1 MGSHNTTGDTM
12 GEVDQDDVILIQEEG
27 GNKELI
33 KKTLVSSATKLPWML
48 LTGGFLIFTITV
60 WTTTRFIYEEPSG
73 PLLWVL
79 VSLLMIFH
87 GLIGVKKPPESYSL
101 DLVINE
107 KKFSWKIP
115 LRHVLG
121 ATVNAIIG
129 IAGVISITIIH
140 YQWWYSTWEILGLIL
155 CSLLL
160 LWVMISSFM
169 IYSKQRSHMQLQNS
183 KSPEAEALQKS
194 VKMLQKSVE
203 YLETSCGE
211 YIGHLVQ
218 LFNSLLP
225 LPTIQSLMNANLGEA
240 LKQQRKII
248 HKPVHI
254 FLLLLA
260 MIICVLMFSAQL
272 WFVSTSCNLFYD
284 CEVDGYFARTW
295 TTYWA
300 YWARIDDR
308 ILIILIST
316 PVTFL
321 LSTMLILLMKKTNV
335 LRLLLIIII
344 SSVLGLF
351 VLVLSFSS

>member
-12 GEVDQDDVILIQEEG
+12 GEVDQGDVILIQEEG
-27 GNKELI
+27 GNKELV
-33 KKTLVSSATKLPWML
+33 KKTSVSSSTKLPWAL
-48 LTGGFLIFTITV
+48 LIGGFLIFTITV
-60 WTTTRFIYEEPSG
+60 IIWTTTWFIYEEPSG
-73 PLLWVL
+73 PLFWVL

-87 GLIGVKKPPESYSL
+87 GLIGVKKPPEGYSL

-121 ATVNAIIG
+121 ATVNTIVG
-129 IAGVISITIIH
+129 IAGLIFITTIH

-160 LWVMISSFM
+160 LWVMMSSFM

-183 KSPEAEALQKS
+183 KSPEEEALQKS

-211 YIGHLVQ
+211 YLGHLVH
-218 LFNSLLP
+218 LFNLLLP
-225 LPTIQSLMNANLGEA
+225 LPTIQSVMNANLGEA

-254 FLLLLA
+254 VLLLLA

-272 WFVSTSCNLFYD
+272 WFVSSSCNLFYD

-295 TTYWA
+295 TFNWLFFMN
-300 YWARIDDR
+300 RIDDR
-308 ILIILIST
+308 ILIILST
-316 PVTFL
+316 PITFL
-321 LSTMLILLMKKTNV
+321 LSTMLILLM
-335 LRLLLIIII
+335 
-344 SSVLGLF
+344 
-351 VLVLSFSS
+351 